1 MTDEANNGQFDIGGM
16 FRSSA
21 TITFVVEILSII
33 VMVGSVL
40 AWYIGGFLDI
50 IAPEI
55 QILLLL
61 ILSIITLIV
70 FLAAFSVFLR
80 FSRRLSN
87 AVVGHG
93 LEQVKMN
100 APRVKAVIFIYGL
113 LVLTMFATGV
123 YTWYLVDLWFLEPWA
138 ASHTSISLRIFGYA
152 LGAFFISL
160 LVQIIVALIG
170 RTSTRLIVEVLD
182 ADDSDFVK

>member
-1 MTDEANNGQFDIGGM
+1 MTDKDTNGHFDIGGM
-16 FRSSA
+16 FRNSA
-21 TITFVVEILSII
+21 TITFVVEILSVI

-80 FSRRLSN
+80 FSRRLSH

-123 YTWYLVDLWFLEPWA
+123 YVWYLVDLWFLMPWA

-160 LVQIIVALIG
+160 LIQIIVALIG

-182 ADDSDFVK
+182 ADDSDFTK

>member
-1 MTDEANNGQFDIGGM
+1 MTDEASNGQFDIGGM
-16 FRSSA
+16 FRTSA
-21 TITFVVEILSII
+21 TVTFVVEILSII

-70 FLAAFSVFLR
+70 FLAAFSIFLR

-87 AVVGHG
+87 AVVGSG
-93 LEQVKMN
+93 LEKVKMD

-123 YTWYLVDLWFLEPWA
+123 YTWYLVDLWFLAPWA

-182 ADDSDFVK
+182 ADDSEFLK

>member
-1 MTDEANNGQFDIGGM
+1 MA
-16 FRSSA
+16 
-21 TITFVVEILSII
+21 LS
-33 VMVGSVL
+33 
-40 AWYIGGFLDI
+40 
-50 IAPEI
+50 
-55 QILLLL
+55 
-61 ILSIITLIV
+61 
-70 FLAAFSVFLR
+70 
-80 FSRRLSN
+80 RL
-87 AVVGHG
+87 
-93 LEQVKMN
+93 QVRMN

-138 ASHTSISLRIFGYA
+138 TSHTSISLRIFGYA

-160 LVQIIVALIG
+160 LVQVIVALIG

>member
-1 MTDEANNGQFDIGGM
+1 MTDEASNGHFDIGGM
-16 FRSSA
+16 FRNSA

-93 LEQVKMN
+93 LEQV
-100 APRVKAVIFIYGL
+100 AG
-113 LVLTMFATGV
+113 
-123 YTWYLVDLWFLEPWA
+123 
-138 ASHTSISLRIFGYA
+138 
-152 LGAFFISL
+152 
-160 LVQIIVALIG
+160 
-170 RTSTRLIVEVLD
+170 
-182 ADDSDFVK
+182 

>member
-1 MTDEANNGQFDIGGM
+1 MTDEASNGQFDIGGM
-16 FRSSA
+16 FRNSA

-70 FLAAFSVFLR
+70 FLAAFGIFLR

-93 LEQVKMN
+93 LEKVKMN
-100 APRVKAVIFIYGL
+100 APRVKGVIFIYGL
-113 LVLTMFATGV
+113 LVLTMFMTGV
-123 YTWYLVDLWFLEPWA
+123 YTWYLVDLWYLAPWA

-160 LVQIIVALIG
+160 LVQVIVALIG

>member
-1 MTDEANNGQFDIGGM
+1 MTDEDTNGHFDIGGM
-16 FRSSA
+16 FRNSA

-80 FSRRLSN
+80 FSRRLSH
-87 AVVGHG
+87 AVVGSG
-93 LEQVKMN
+93 LEQVRMN

-123 YTWYLVDLWFLEPWA
+123 YIWYLVDLWFLMPWA

-160 LVQIIVALIG
+160 LIQIIVALIG